1 MSVVAVRQLIYTR
14 LESAFSPNSC
24 SGLQTAWQS
33 PGISSSE
40 AAEIV
45 ARISSSPLD
54 ERANPLQMQYFL
66 LASGAAVCVRS
77 TTIAHPRII
86 DTHRSSFLAHAFIIA
101 DQEFQKL
108 QCDPFAVLLGCPQ
121 FVTDAED
128 LLRRFLRPAI
138 PPTDQITITPPTLPA
153 GHVPA
158 PLVQHNLVE
167 MVLRARELQQAGKT
181 LVFPGSH
188 ADTLQTLREI
198 FQEIRS
204 PELRRHLTFST
215 TVGACAPDPGS
226 LWLAGDLRFNQ
237 PGFFRLL
244 PDWTAPALQTS
255 PCEASATGLNSW
267 LPHARERLT
276 AEQMLHNGT
285 ELLRISGC
293 QLKGLDPGTDFRDS
307 IAADFLQFFS
317 ESAADQTH
325 LQFSSGIPRNIQ
337 ALAAS
342 VLQNDLNSVE
352 AVRAACRR
360 TQCSPEEAARI
371 CCDRLLDDPADPIF
385 RRLSWYDWWFLFRFT
400 RRRLQSVHVAC
411 ILLFS
416 VHPTVRWC
424 FRTAVQQQLQDCDE
438 DQFLNLL
445 RLVPQHVPPEF
456 CCCPRH
462 LSTLL
467 QNLPLDS
474 LSDNQFTQLLRAIQ
488 RCSRD
493 LPDTESVRERLKTT
507 SSPKLLW
514 LTWLARSGRIS
525 ACTAE
530 SAEAELH
537 HRINTN
543 ALKTLPRQHF

>member
-1 MSVVAVRQLIYTR
+1 
-14 LESAFSPNSC
+14 
-24 SGLQTAWQS
+24 
-33 PGISSSE
+33 
-40 AAEIV
+40 
-45 ARISSSPLD
+45 
-54 ERANPLQMQYFL
+54 
-66 LASGAAVCVRS
+66 
-77 TTIAHPRII
+77 
-86 DTHRSSFLAHAFIIA
+86 
-101 DQEFQKL
+101 
-108 QCDPFAVLLGCPQ
+108 
-121 FVTDAED
+121 
-128 LLRRFLRPAI
+128 
-138 PPTDQITITPPTLPA
+138 
-153 GHVPA
+153 
-158 PLVQHNLVE
+158 
-167 MVLRARELQQAGKT
+167 
-181 LVFPGSH
+181 
-188 ADTLQTLREI
+188 
-198 FQEIRS
+198 
-204 PELRRHLTFST
+204 
-215 TVGACAPDPGS
+215 
-226 LWLAGDLRFNQ
+226 
-237 PGFFRLL
+237 
-244 PDWTAPALQTS
+244 
-255 PCEASATGLNSW
+255 
-267 LPHARERLT
+267 
-276 AEQMLHNGT
+276 MLHNGT

-360 TQCSPEEAARI
+360 TQCSPDEAVRI

-416 VHPTVRWC
+416 VHPTLRWC